1 MLNSFTFNGR
11 TSTEFGIKV
20 EKMPTLNRSAR
31 KFIAESVP
39 GHNGNIYELQ
49 DAWEEIVQPYQIFA
63 GDRNSNAVS
72 NFSDI
77 AEWLH
82 GADGY
87 AVLTD
92 TYDPTHYREAIF
104 ADSMD
109 VESEWHTLGRTTINF
124 RCRPE
129 HYIITDPVEVESGDT
144 ITNATNHVALP
155 KITLTG
161 GGVRSLFKM
170 TEKTM
175 AAEVPFHLGNTS
187 QMSYFI
193 PDMAST
199 VWMVKRYRADAN
211 RVISFSDATYG
222 TIEDLA
228 EGILEY
234 EITSNTY
241 NDNWGVGFVLAVQP
255 NTDYTLSWEAYNNGR
270 VEVWFANKSGYNNMT
285 GSMYKE
291 TATGGWV
298 PDQLTFHT
306 PDGCGYVLISLGHIK
321 QTTPGKTTQQYRN
334 VMLATGTAAKPF
346 RAYDTPSESSIAIN
360 DTILTITSSG
370 IGTAVIDCEKENVTV
385 DGANGNPISKVTDA
399 YGNLSESYLRLAK
412 GANEITFSGDITAV
426 SVEPRFW
433 KL

>member
-49 DAWEEIVQPYQIFA
+49 DAFEEVVQPYQIFA
-63 GDRNSNAVS
+63 GDRNSNAVA

-82 GADGY
+82 SADGY

-104 ADSMD
+104 VDSMD
-109 VESEWHTLGRTTINF
+109 IESEWHTLGRTTINF

-129 HYIITDPVEVESGDT
+129 HYIITAPVSVSSGDT

-161 GGVRSLFKM
+161 GGARSLFQ
-170 TEKTM
+170 M
-175 AAEVPFHLGNTS
+175 AGRTLPPVEVEFTS
-187 QMSYFI
+187 QEL
-193 PDMAST
+193 ST
-199 VWMVKRYRADAN
+199 LVPNKDTTAWMVKPWQGNNNVVTFSGAYR
-211 RVISFSDATYG
+211 G
-222 TIEDLA
+222 TINSLT
-228 EGILEY
+228 EGALNY
-234 EITSNTY
+234 EINGNSY

-270 VEVWFANKSGYNNMT
+270 VGVWFANKSGYNDMT
-285 GSMYKE
+285 GSVYKE

-298 PDQLTFHT
+298 SDQLTFHT

-370 IGTAVIDCEKENVTV
+370 IGTAVIDCEKENVSI
-385 DGANGNPISKVTDA
+385 DGANGNPVSKVTDP

-412 GANEITFSGDITAV
+412 GVNEITFSGDITAV

-433 KL
+433 TL

>member
-1 MLNSFTFNGR
+1 MPNSFTFNGHS
-11 TSTEFGIKV
+11 STEFGITI
-20 EKMPTLNRSAR
+20 ERMPTLNRSAR
-31 KFIAESVP
+31 KFRAASVP

-63 GDRNSNAVS
+63 GDRNSNAVA

-82 GADGY
+82 SADGY

-104 ADSMD
+104 IDSMD

-129 HYIITDPVEVESGDT
+129 HYIITDPVAVTSGGS
-144 ITNATNHVALP
+144 ITNATNHVAFPL
-155 KITLTG
+155 ITLTG
-161 GGVRSLFKM
+161 GGVRSLFQ
-170 TEKTM
+170 M
-175 AAEVPFHLGNTS
+175 AGRTLAVIQKGVVGTS
-187 QMSYFI
+187 ELYSFVG
-193 PDMAST
+193 DRASK
-199 VWMVKRYRADAN
+199 VWMVRREFADQAN
-211 RVISFSDATYG
+211 DINIAGSSYATINSL
-222 TIEDLA
+222 T
-228 EGILEY
+228 EGALSY
-234 EITSNTY
+234 EITSQTY
-241 NDNWGVGFVLAVQP
+241 GDNWGVGFILEIQP
-255 NTDYTLSWEAYNNGR
+255 NTDYTLSWEAYNGGR
-270 VEVWFANKSGYNNMT
+270 VEVWFANNTGYNGIT
-285 GSMYKE
+285 GSVYKE
-291 TATGGWV
+291 TSVGDWV
-298 PDQLTFHT
+298 DDYLTFKT
-306 PDGCGYVLISLGHIK
+306 PSECGYVLISLGHIK
-321 QTTPGKTTQQYRN
+321 QTTLSKITQQYRN

-370 IGTAVIDCEKENVTV
+370 IGTAVIDCDKENVSI
-385 DGANGNPISKVTDA
+385 DGANGNPVSKVTDP

-433 KL
+433 TL